1 MTDVELISA
10 ADTIKLILNC
20 DPDKSDD
27 SVKEVK
33 FLKDLEILANRGYV
47 AGTFIRDISELDK
60 KNIIDEG
67 YKIVK
72 RGEKTI
78 VEWEFATKGHARIQ
92 RERSELLVKSMKH
105 YCDVPIQEPSVVNIL
120 PISDIP
126 SDSRKTIMSI
136 YCYNP
141 LLRNPDT
148 SGDLRRIVTHKSTY
162 PSEVLKKDLEEMLVG
177 TFPLV
182 KLTPISK
189 TCIVVDLL

>member
-1 MTDVELISA
+1 MTDVELIA
-10 ADTIKLILNC
+10 AVDTMKLVLDC

-27 SVKEVK
+27 TAKEVE
-33 FLKDLEILANRGYV
+33 FLKDIEILANRGYL
-47 AGTFIRDISELDK
+47 AGTFISDVSELDK

-105 YCDVPIQEPSVVNIL
+105 YCDVPIQVPSVVNIL

-136 YCYNP
+136 DCYNP
-141 LLRNPDT
+141 LFRNPAT

-162 PSEVLKKDLEEMLVG
+162 PSELIKKDLEEMLVG
-177 TFPLV
+177 TFPFV
-182 KLTPISK
+182 KVTPISK